1 MKKYKNRKDA
11 VKTVVAILCAALM
24 LTACG
29 NAEADAMEEIAASV
43 TETTTESAEVLPTE
57 KPAAESTEAP
67 AKTVDE
73 GSATEPVEPV
83 AVTAEPD
90 TKPSAE
96 PVAASAGAAAEAG
109 YTCTEM
115 TQTMYAK
122 SAVNVRD
129 LPSTD
134 GKKIGSLKASE
145 EITVTGKCDQTG
157 WYRFDWNN
165 TTGYVSDRYIVSEKP
180 AVNTVAANTTTAGN
194 SNTAGNQYASNTG
207 TDEFGISD
215 AVIENFMKTH
225 GDGSTGNTDNKV
237 VGNTI
242 TGKLSA
248 ENDYFD
254 RAAAEQV
261 FASLNAERTAAGIPA
276 LIWSED
282 LYNIA
287 VQRCYENDVHAGA
300 RAGTGEN
307 QTVGSGCDAATIH
320 QKWHDSEGHH
330 NNYMNSTWTYG
341 AVAVR
346 VLSNT
351 LGGIQLEPYHIA
363 YEVFS
368 AGDNTAA
375 NSSVTINTP
384 AQDNSVAAAPKTAD
398 GNTGASS
405 SNVGWSMTPPTQ
417 EDGLKKW
424 QEQNPDVEVSFGN

>member
-1 MKKYKNRKDA
+1 MKHRTHRLAAKA
-11 VKTVVAILCAALM
+11 VAAILCAALM

-29 NAEADAMEEIAASV
+29 GKETTSNETASTETTSATATEATSVESTEMTTTEAAVEPTEAPTETPAESPAPAVEPTAASV
-43 TETTTESAEVLPTE
+43 EPTTV
-57 KPAAESTEAP
+57 ST
-67 AKTVDE
+67 
-73 GSATEPVEPV
+73 
-83 AVTAEPD
+83 
-90 TKPSAE
+90 
-96 PVAASAGAAAEAG
+96 G
-109 YTCTEM
+109 YTYSELN
-115 TQTMYAK
+115 QTMYAK

-134 GKKIGSLKASE
+134 GKKIGSLKASQ

-157 WYRFDWNN
+157 WYRFELNN
-165 TTGYVSDRYIVSEKP
+165 TTGYVSDKYIVSEKP
-180 AVNTVAANTTTAGN
+180 AVNTVAATGNNSTT
-194 SNTAGNQYASNTG
+194 GNQYASNTG

-225 GDGSTGNTDNKV
+225 GDGGTGNTGNTV

-242 TGKLSA
+242 TGNLSA

-287 VQRCYENDVHAGA
+287 VQRCYENDVHAGV

-351 LGGIQLEPYHIA
+351 LGGMQLEPYHIA

-368 AGDNTAA
+368 VGDSTNA

-384 AQDNSVAAAPKTAD
+384 VQDDSVAAAPKTAD
-398 GNTGASS
+398 DGTSTSS
-405 SNVGWSMTPPTQ
+405 SNVGWSMTPSTQ

>member
-11 VKTVVAILCAALM
+11 VKTVVAVLCAACM

-29 NAEADAMEEIAASV
+29 NAEADAMEKIAASV
-43 TETTTESAEVLPTE
+43 TETTTEPAEVLPTE
-57 KPAAESTEAP
+57 KPAAEPTEAP

-134 GKKIGSLKASE
+134 GKKIGSLKASQ
-145 EITVTGKCDQTG
+145 EINVTGKCDQTG
-157 WYRFDWNN
+157 WYRFDWNG
-165 TTGYVSDRYIVSEKP
+165 TTGYVSDKYIVSEKP
-180 AVNTVAANTTTAGN
+180 VSNIAANTAAAGNSDTAGN
-194 SNTAGNQYASNTG
+194 ITQQNTATPAPAQTTTTNT
-207 TDEFGISD
+207 TDTSGE
-215 AVIENFMKTH
+215 
-225 GDGSTGNTDNKV
+225 
-237 VGNTI
+237 
-242 TGKLSA
+242 
-248 ENDYFD
+248 YFD
-254 RAAAEQV
+254 RAMAEQV
-261 FASLNAERTAAGIPA
+261 FALVNEERVANGIPA

-282 LYNIA
+282 MYNIA
-287 VQRCYENDVHAGA
+287 VQRCYENDLHAGV
-300 RAGTGEN
+300 RAGTSEN
-307 QTVGSGCDAATIH
+307 YSEGQQTAEEIYQG
-320 QKWHDSEGHH
+320 WHDSPGHH
-330 NNYMNSTWTYG
+330 DNYMNPNYTYS

-346 VLSNT
+346 VVPLMGGA
-351 LGGIQLEPYHIA
+351 LGNIHVHYQ
-363 YEVFS
+363 VFTWDS
-368 AGDNTAA
+368 TST

-384 AQDNSVAAAPKTAD
+384 VQEDPVAAAPKTAD
-398 GNTGASS
+398 ENTDTSS

>member
-11 VKTVVAILCAALM
+11 VKMVVAVLCAACM

-57 KPAAESTEAP
+57 KPAAEPTEAP

-73 GSATEPVEPV
+73 GSATEPVESV

-134 GKKIGSLKASE
+134 GKKIGSLKASQ

-165 TTGYVSDRYIVSEKP
+165 TTGYVSDKYIVSEKP
-180 AVNTVAANTTTAGN
+180 VSNVVATGN
-194 SNTAGNQYASNTG
+194 SNAAGNNAAATQRNTAAPAATPAPAQTTTTG
-207 TDEFGISD
+207 T
-215 AVIENFMKTH
+215 
-225 GDGSTGNTDNKV
+225 TDTS
-237 VGNTI
+237 G
-242 TGKLSA
+242 
-248 ENDYFD
+248 EYFD
-254 RAAAEQV
+254 RAMAEQV
-261 FASLNAERTAAGIPA
+261 FALVNEERVANGIPA

-282 LYNIA
+282 VYNIA
-287 VQRCYENDVHAGA
+287 VQRCYENDIHASM
-300 RAGTGEN
+300 RAGTSENYSEN
-307 QTVGSGCDAATIH
+307 QQTAEEIYQS
-320 QKWHDSEGHH
+320 WHDSPGHH
-330 NNYMNSTWTYG
+330 DNYMNPNYTYS

-346 VLSNT
+346 VVPLMGGA
-351 LGGIQLEPYHIA
+351 LGNNHIH
-363 YEVFS
+363 YQVFTW
-368 AGDNTAA
+368 DNTAA
-375 NSSVTINTP
+375 NSSVTINAP

-398 GNTGASS
+398 EDTSASS

-424 QEQNPDVEVSFGN
+424 QEQNPDAEVSFGN

>member
-11 VKTVVAILCAALM
+11 VKMVVAVLCAACM

-57 KPAAESTEAP
+57 KPAAEPTEAP

-134 GKKIGSLKASE
+134 GKKIGSLKASQ
-145 EITVTGKCDQTG
+145 EIIVTGKCDQTG
-157 WYRFDWNN
+157 WYRFDLNG
-165 TTGYVSDRYIVSEKP
+165 TTGYVSDKYIVSEKP
-180 AVNTVAANTTTAGN
+180 AVNTVASANN
-194 SNTAGNQYASNTG
+194 SSNTAGNTTQQNTAAPAA
-207 TDEFGISD
+207 TPTP
-215 AVIENFMKTH
+215 AQTTTT
-225 GDGSTGNTDNKV
+225 GS
-237 VGNTI
+237 
-242 TGKLSA
+242 S
-248 ENDYFD
+248 EPYFD
-254 RAAAEQV
+254 RAVAEQV
-261 FASLNAERTAAGIPA
+261 FALVNNDRIANGLPA
-276 LIWSED
+276 LTWNED
-282 LYNIA
+282 MYNIA
-287 VQRCYENDVHAGA
+287 VQRCYEGAAGDIHGMM
-300 RAGTGEN
+300 RNGTSEN
-307 QTVGSGCDAATIH
+307 RT
-320 QKWHDSEGHH
+320 EGQMGDGGAQEIYQSWYNSTAHR
-330 NNYMNSTWTYG
+330 NNYLNATYTSG
-341 AVAVR
+341 AVAVYAQPCPIEG
-346 VLSNT
+346 
-351 LGGIQLEPYHIA
+351 LGGPQVVA
-363 YEVFS
+363 YEVFTW
-368 AGDNTAA
+368 DNTAA
-375 NSSVTINTP
+375 NSSVAINAP
-384 AQDNSVAAAPKTAD
+384 VQDDSVAAAPKTAD
-398 GNTGASS
+398 ENTSTSS